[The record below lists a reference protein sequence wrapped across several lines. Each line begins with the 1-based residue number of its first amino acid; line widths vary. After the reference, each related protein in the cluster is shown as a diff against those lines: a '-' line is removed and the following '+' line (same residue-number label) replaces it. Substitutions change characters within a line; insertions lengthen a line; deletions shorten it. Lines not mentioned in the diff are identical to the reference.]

1 MKRLQDHLDG
11 SQQMSNNT
19 KINKTQILA
28 ILKIN
33 MDSIRKTIQ
42 SNKNP
47 KKASKTMRT
56 TQTKNN
62 SQVISLLGLTRWRKE
77 LSPTTYR
84 GEVTK
89 IIL

>member
-33 MDSIRKTIQ
+33 MDNIRKTIQ

>member
-1 MKRLQDHLDG
+1 MKRLRDHLDG

-62 SQVISLLGLTRWRKE
+62 SQVISLLDLTRWRKE

-84 GEVTK
+84 EGVTK

>member
-62 SQVISLLGLTRWRKE
+62 SQVISLLGLTR
-77 LSPTTYR
+77 
-84 GEVTK
+84 
-89 IIL
+89 

>member
-62 SQVISLLGLTRWRKE
+62 SQVISLLDLTRWRKE